1 MARRPPLRSGY
12 CPDLIDSYAHRLYN
26 GAATRSSNR
35 SEPPIMPVTRFAVD
49 RSIYGKTIP
58 ALGQRRITMAQKNDW
73 SKIENVF
80 AFLEKKDKG
89 RKLRESEKI
98 LIRGQRQIN
107 RRFFEAINEILENI
121 SPSRDARQRT
131 AAESSRAV
139 IVVKKSISKVPGE
152 APPGC

>member
-1 MARRPPLRSGY
+1 LPS
-12 CPDLIDSYAHRLYN
+12 I
-26 GAATRSSNR
+26 
-35 SEPPIMPVTRFAVD
+35 E
-49 RSIYGKTIP
+49 SIYGETIP

-98 LIRGQRQIN
+98 LIRGQRRIN

-131 AAESSRAV
+131 AEQSSKAV
-139 IVVKKSISKVPGE
+139 VVVKKSISKVPGE
-152 APPGC
+152 APPGCAGPAEK

>member
-1 MARRPPLRSGY
+1 
-12 CPDLIDSYAHRLYN
+12 
-26 GAATRSSNR
+26 
-35 SEPPIMPVTRFAVD
+35 
-49 RSIYGKTIP
+49 
-58 ALGQRRITMAQKNDW
+58 MAQKNDW
-73 SKIENVF
+73 SNIENVF

-131 AAESSRAV
+131 AEESSKAV
-139 IVVKKSISKVPGE
+139 VVVKKSISKVPGE
-152 APPGC
+152 APPGCAGAAEK